1 LAVES
6 GWIYSATIQLAAE
19 VDCDDLI
26 KSGGNAAILRVA
38 GAKTPKAAARRLLAA
53 DKKVSVRIHIQSS
66 ELNGMGNDNWC
77 HPGKAA
83 ISGSAELAAAAA
95 GTGVPFLVLKPVSG
109 AVGFING
116 KPLFIAATRVAVGL
130 QLCPRLAAVCRAVH
144 VIAECL

>member
-1 LAVES
+1 MAVES
-6 GWIYSATIQLAAE
+6 GWIYSATIQFAAE

-26 KSGGNAAILRVA
+26 KSRGNAAILRVA
-38 GAKTPKAAARRLLAA
+38 GAKTPKAAGRLLAA

-66 ELNGMGNDNWC
+66 ELNGMRNDNWC

-83 ISGSAELAAAAA
+83 ISGSAELGAAAA

-116 KPLFIAATRVAVGL
+116 KPLFIAPTRVAVGL
-130 QLCPRLAAVCRAVH
+130 QLCPGLAAVCRAVH
-144 VIAECL
+144 VITECL